1 MLIARSQT
9 GNTQYIAVE
18 KVADPDLDRDPDE
31 VICVARLLIRFM
43 Y

>member
-1 MLIARSQT
+1 MLVERSQI
-9 GNTQYIAVE
+9 GSTQHIAVE
-18 KVADPDLDRDPDE
+18 KVADPDLVRDPDE